1 MPVPLTRMKRNL
13 YFTLWLFFVSPG
25 QHLASVLI
33 WRGNN
38 YGSSMKTLKKLK
50 PPLHPDKEH
59 GTDITAR
66 PGFPAPENNHFE
78 GCACTGKT
86 LTRLVRPA
94 ILAVLAREN
103 LHGYLILERLAERA
117 MFNEQPA
124 DPAGIYRVLKSMEQE
139 GLVHCAWDLQGS
151 GPARRQYALAA
162 RGRSC
167 LEQWLGT
174 LEDYFASVGELV
186 DDIRRVLD
194 TSPGTAPETSPGTSP
209 GAEPGNCASTVPPVG
224 QPGSASGKPCCCAS
238 PTQSAPIDSSGSFG
252 DS

>member
-1 MPVPLTRMKRNL
+1 MNPMNERKPLPHPGKKDDADMAAPQD
-13 YFTLWLFFVSPG
+13 FSIQGESP
-25 QHLASVLI
+25 
-33 WRGNN
+33 
-38 YGSSMKTLKKLK
+38 
-50 PPLHPDKEH
+50 
-59 GTDITAR
+59 
-66 PGFPAPENNHFE
+66 FE
-78 GCACTGKT
+78 GCACTGKN
-86 LTRLVRPA
+86 LVRLVRPA
-94 ILAVLAREN
+94 ILTVLAEEN
-103 LHGYLILERLAERA
+103 LHGYRILERLAGMA
-117 MFNEQPA
+117 MFHGQPP

>member
-1 MPVPLTRMKRNL
+1 MNERKPLPHPVAQDDADMAAP
-13 YFTLWLFFVSPG
+13 
-25 QHLASVLI
+25 Q
-33 WRGNN
+33 
-38 YGSSMKTLKKLK
+38 
-50 PPLHPDKEH
+50 D
-59 GTDITAR
+59 
-66 PGFPAPENNHFE
+66 FPVQDENPFE
-78 GCACTGKT
+78 GCACTGKN
-86 LTRLVRPA
+86 LVRLVRPA
-94 ILAVLAREN
+94 ILTVLAEES
-103 LHGYLILERLAERA
+103 LHGYRILERLAGMA
-117 MFNEQPA
+117 MFHGQPP

-194 TSPGTAPETSPGTSP
+194 AAP
-209 GAEPGNCASTVPPVG
+209 GAARAKPTPSVPPAG
-224 QPGSASGKPCCCAS
+224 QVSAGKPCCCAS
-238 PTQSAPIDSSGSFG
+238 APQSAPIDSSDSFG

>member
-1 MPVPLTRMKRNL
+1 MNPMNERKPLPHPVAQDDADMAAP
-13 YFTLWLFFVSPG
+13 
-25 QHLASVLI
+25 Q
-33 WRGNN
+33 
-38 YGSSMKTLKKLK
+38 
-50 PPLHPDKEH
+50 D
-59 GTDITAR
+59 
-66 PGFPAPENNHFE
+66 FPVQDENPFE
-78 GCACTGKT
+78 GCACTGKN
-86 LTRLVRPA
+86 LVRLVRPA
-94 ILAVLAREN
+94 ILTVLAEES
-103 LHGYLILERLAERA
+103 LHGYRILERLAGMA
-117 MFNEQPA
+117 MFHGQPL

-194 TSPGTAPETSPGTSP
+194 AAP
-209 GAEPGNCASTVPPVG
+209 GAARAKPTPSVPPAG
-224 QPGSASGKPCCCAS
+224 QVSAGKPCCCAS
-238 PTQSAPIDSSGSFG
+238 APQSAPIDSSDSFG

>member
-1 MPVPLTRMKRNL
+1 MNPMNERKPLPHPVAQDDADMAAP
-13 YFTLWLFFVSPG
+13 
-25 QHLASVLI
+25 Q
-33 WRGNN
+33 
-38 YGSSMKTLKKLK
+38 
-50 PPLHPDKEH
+50 D
-59 GTDITAR
+59 
-66 PGFPAPENNHFE
+66 FPVQDENPFE
-78 GCACTGKT
+78 GCACTGKN
-86 LTRLVRPA
+86 LVRLVRPA
-94 ILAVLAREN
+94 ILTVLAEES
-103 LHGYLILERLAERA
+103 LHGYRILERLAGMA
-117 MFNEQPA
+117 MFHGQPP

-194 TSPGTAPETSPGTSP
+194 AAP
-209 GAEPGNCASTVPPVG
+209 GAARAKPTPSVPPAG
-224 QPGSASGKPCCCAS
+224 QVSAGKPCCCAS
-238 PTQSAPIDSSGSFG
+238 APQSAPIDSSDSFG

>member
-1 MPVPLTRMKRNL
+1 MNPMNERKPLPHPVAQDDADMAAP
-13 YFTLWLFFVSPG
+13 
-25 QHLASVLI
+25 Q
-33 WRGNN
+33 
-38 YGSSMKTLKKLK
+38 
-50 PPLHPDKEH
+50 D
-59 GTDITAR
+59 
-66 PGFPAPENNHFE
+66 FPVQDENPFE
-78 GCACTGKT
+78 GCACTGKN
-86 LTRLVRPA
+86 LVRLVRPA
-94 ILAVLAREN
+94 ILTVLAEES
-103 LHGYLILERLAERA
+103 LHGYRILERLAGMV
-117 MFNEQPA
+117 MFRGQPP

-194 TSPGTAPETSPGTSP
+194 AAP
-209 GAEPGNCASTVPPVG
+209 GAARAKPTPSVPPAG
-224 QPGSASGKPCCCAS
+224 QVSAGKPCCCAS
-238 PTQSAPIDSSGSFG
+238 APQSAPIDSSDSFG

>member
-1 MPVPLTRMKRNL
+1 MNPMNERDPLPHPGKKDDADMAAPQD
-13 YFTLWLFFVSPG
+13 FSIQGESP
-25 QHLASVLI
+25 
-33 WRGNN
+33 
-38 YGSSMKTLKKLK
+38 
-50 PPLHPDKEH
+50 
-59 GTDITAR
+59 
-66 PGFPAPENNHFE
+66 FE
-78 GCACTGKT
+78 GCACTGKN
-86 LTRLVRPA
+86 LVRLVRPA
-94 ILAVLAREN
+94 ILTVLAEEN
-103 LHGYLILERLAERA
+103 LHGYRILERLAGMA
-117 MFNEQPA
+117 MFHGQPP

-194 TSPGTAPETSPGTSP
+194 AAP
-209 GAEPGNCASTVPPVG
+209 GAARAKPTPSVPPAG
-224 QPGSASGKPCCCAS
+224 QVSAGKPCCCAS
-238 PTQSAPIDSSGSFG
+238 APQSAPIDSSGSFG